1 MSQEIV
7 AEKAEWIAE
16 NKLLREAYKSF
27 YKKKGFFLTMNDKIN
42 GATKKPSYFPN
53 SSKTFLASWKK
64 FLISQKK
71 YLMYLADMDENAI
84 IYESSFDKIR
94 NAYNKW
100 DSKYFYVFYGS
111 DSKWACNLF
120 VGEALYLAGY
130 NLVRSGK
137 YYSAKDIWDGAGR
150 FEIIDKSN
158 LQRGDIAAFG
168 GSHVEIVTKVN
179 RNYIFSDDDF
189 CSRGAGR
196 GDGSVGTEKCDGFF
210 SGREIDDDSIRF
222 VRVKK

>member
-42 GATKKPSYFPN
+42 GATKSLLIFQIPLKLFGFME
-53 SSKTFLASWKK
+53 KV
-64 FLISQKK
+64 LISQKK

-84 IYESSFDKIR
+84 IYESSFDKIK

-137 YYSAKDIWDGAGR
+137 YYSAKDIWDGVGR

-158 LQRGDIAAFG
+158 LQRGDIVALVAL
-168 GSHVEIVTKVN
+168 TWKL
-179 RNYIFSDDDF
+179 
-189 CSRGAGR
+189 
-196 GDGSVGTEKCDGFF
+196 
-210 SGREIDDDSIRF
+210 
-222 VRVKK
+222 